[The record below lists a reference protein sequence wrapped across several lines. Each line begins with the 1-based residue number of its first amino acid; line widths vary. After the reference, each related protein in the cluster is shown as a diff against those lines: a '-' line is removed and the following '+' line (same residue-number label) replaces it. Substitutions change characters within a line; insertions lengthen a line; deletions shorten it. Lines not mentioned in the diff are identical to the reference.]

1 MTRGL
6 AIRGTTHIRHCPNP
20 DLVQK
25 HVQVHTDFVG
35 TISVTDKIC
44 EMCYRYQLTLLK
56 TEEMSGSDN
65 EEFESLVSTLQNSL
79 PILPVTISSDD
90 NLISLATKI
99 ATVNVAQELLAN
111 HVLTLHSPYCIFT
124 HQVQILATVSSYT
137 RSPELHLNVWLLS
150 QL

>member
-1 MTRGL
+1 MTCGL

-44 EMCYRYQLTLLK
+44 KMCYRYQLTLLK
-56 TEEMSGSDN
+56 TEGMSSSDN

-90 NLISLATKI
+90 NFISLATKI
-99 ATVNVAQELLAN
+99 ATVKVAQELLA
-111 HVLTLHSPYCIFT
+111 HHALALHNAYCIFM
-124 HQVQILATVSSYT
+124 HQVQILAAMSS
-137 RSPELHLNVWLLS
+137 EV
-150 QL
+150 